1 MHPVV
6 PALIAMLAVQILTS
20 MSGTTGSV
28 LAPIAAPDLGV
39 QTYLVGVYV
48 GIIYGVG
55 AFSSATCSG
64 FIARF
69 GAIRVSQ
76 ICMLLC
82 ASGLALGALGR
93 VWSALIG
100 AVLIGIAYGP
110 SPVSSSHILARL
122 TPPTWMNLVFSA
134 KQTGVPIGTGLS
146 GLLLPTLAV
155 ALGWQGA
162 ALAFASLCLLA
173 AVSLQPLRVSLDDD
187 RDPNRALFA
196 LSSLFGSIRLVVGD
210 AEMRRLSIVSFAYA
224 GMQTI
229 LSAFLVTYLADRM
242 GMAIVLAGV
251 VLAISQGTGA
261 FARICWGLAADR
273 FVDPVRLLAGLG
285 ILMSI
290 MALVAAA
297 LSPTWPFALVV
308 IVCALFGATAAGWN
322 GVFLAQ
328 LARLAP
334 GRVSEAAGGSHL
346 ATFGGVMVLPP
357 LFSLILATTGSY
369 AIGFACVA
377 ALTCAGGLW
386 LLVPMR
392 SKPSA

>member
-1 MHPVV
+1 MHPVI
-6 PALIAMLAVQILTS
+6 PALVAMLAVQILTS
-20 MSGTTGSV
+20 RSGTTGSV
-28 LAPIAAPDLGV
+28 LAPVAAPDLGV

-76 ICMLLC
+76 ACMLLC
-82 ASGLALGALGR
+82 ASGLTLGAMGS
-93 VWSALIG
+93 VWAAVAGAL
-100 AVLIGIAYGP
+100 LIGIAYGP
-110 SPVSSSHILARL
+110 SPVASSHILARL
-122 TPPTWMNLVFSA
+122 TPPSWMNLVFST

-146 GLLLPTLAV
+146 GLLLPSLAV

-162 ALAFASLCLLA
+162 ALVFASLCLLA
-173 AVSLQPLRVSLDDD
+173 AASIQKLRASLDSD

-196 LSSLFGSIRLVVGD
+196 LATLSGAVRLVAGD
-210 AEMRRLSIVSFAYA
+210 PDMRRLSIISFAYA

-229 LSAFLVTYLADRM
+229 LSAFLVTYLSSRM

-251 VLAISQGTGA
+251 VLAISQGSGA
-261 FARICWGLAADR
+261 LARIIWGFTADR
-273 FVDPVRLLAGLG
+273 GGIDPVRLLAGLG
-285 ILMSI
+285 IAMSVI
-290 MALVAAA
+290 ALITAAI
-297 LSPTWPFALVV
+297 SPDWSFTLVV
-308 IVCALFGATAAGWN
+308 AVCAAFGATAAGWN

-357 LFSLILATTGSY
+357 VFSLILAATGSY
-369 AIGFACVA
+369 AIGFAFVA
-377 ALTCAGGLW
+377 ALTCAGGFWL

-392 SKPSA
+392 RA

>member
-20 MSGTTGSV
+20 MTGTTGSV
-28 LAPIAAPDLGV
+28 LAPVAAPDLGV

-55 AFSSATCSG
+55 ALSSGTCAG

-76 ICMLLC
+76 VCMLLC
-82 ASGLALGALGR
+82 ASGLALGALGQ
-93 VWSALIG
+93 VWSAVLG
-100 AVLIGIAYGP
+100 AVLIGVAYGP
-110 SPVSSSHILARL
+110 SPVASSHILARL
-122 TPPTWMNLVFSA
+122 TPPSWMNLIFSI

-146 GLLLPTLAV
+146 GLLLPSLAV

-162 ALAFASLCLLA
+162 TLIFASLCLLA
-173 AVSLQPLRVSLDDD
+173 AIAIQRLRASLDSD
-187 RDPNRALFA
+187 RDPSRPLFA
-196 LSSLFGSIRLVVGD
+196 LASLSSAVRLVSSD
-210 AEMRRLSIVSFAYA
+210 PDMRRLSIISFAYA

-229 LSAFLVTYLADRM
+229 LSAFLVTFLSSRM
-242 GMAIVLAGV
+242 DMAIVLAGI
-251 VLAISQGTGA
+251 VLAISQGSGA
-261 FARICWGLAADR
+261 LARVIWGFTADR
-273 FVDPVRLLAGLG
+273 GGIDPVRLLAGLG
-285 ILMSI
+285 IAMSVI
-290 MALVAAA
+290 ALVTGVIA
-297 LSPTWPFALVV
+297 PDWPFVLVV
-308 IVCALFGATAAGWN
+308 LVCASFGATAAGWN

-357 LFSLILATTGSY
+357 VFSLILAATGSY
-369 AIGFACVA
+369 AIGFAVVA
-377 ALTCAGGLW
+377 ALTFAGGLW
-386 LLVPMR
+386 LLMVPMR
-392 SKPSA
+392 RA

>member
-28 LAPIAAPDLGV
+28 LAPVAAPDLGV

-55 AFSSATCSG
+55 AFSSGVCSG

-76 ICMLLC
+76 VCMLLC
-82 ASGLALGALGR
+82 GSGLILGALGQ
-93 VWSALIG
+93 VWSAVVG

-110 SPVSSSHILARL
+110 SPVASSHILARL
-122 TPPTWMNLVFSA
+122 TPSSWMNLVFSI

-146 GLLLPTLAV
+146 GLLLPSLAV

-162 ALAFASLCLLA
+162 ALVFASLCLLA
-173 AVSLQPLRVSLDDD
+173 AISIQSLRGSLDDD

-196 LSSLFGSIRLVVGD
+196 LSSLSSAVRLVAND
-210 AEMRRLSIVSFAYA
+210 PDMRRLSIISFAYA

-229 LSAFLVTYLADRM
+229 LSAFLVTYLSSRL
-242 GMAIVLAGV
+242 GMAIVLAGI
-251 VLAISQGTGA
+251 VLAISQASGA
-261 FARICWGLAADR
+261 LARVIWGFTADR
-273 FVDPVRLLAGLG
+273 GGVEPVRLLAGLG
-285 ILMSI
+285 LAMSVI
-290 MALVAAA
+290 AVITGFF
-297 LSPTWPFALVV
+297 SPAWPFALVV
-308 IVCALFGATAAGWN
+308 LVCASFGATAAGWN

-357 LFSLILATTGSY
+357 VFSLILAATGSY

-377 ALTCAGGLW
+377 ALTSAGGLW
-386 LLVPMR
+386 LLLVPMR
-392 SKPSA
+392 RA

>member
-20 MSGTTGSV
+20 MTGTTGSV
-28 LAPIAAPDLGV
+28 LAPVAAPDLGV

-55 AFSSATCSG
+55 ALSSGTCAG

-76 ICMLLC
+76 VCMLLC
-82 ASGLALGALGR
+82 ASGLALGALGQ
-93 VWSALIG
+93 VWSAVLG
-100 AVLIGIAYGP
+100 AVLIGVAYGP
-110 SPVSSSHILARL
+110 SPVASSHILARL
-122 TPPTWMNLVFSA
+122 TPPSWMNLIFSI

-146 GLLLPTLAV
+146 GLLLPSLAV

-162 ALAFASLCLLA
+162 TLIFASLCLLA
-173 AVSLQPLRVSLDDD
+173 AIVIQRLRASLDSD
-187 RDPNRALFA
+187 RDPSRPLFA
-196 LSSLFGSIRLVVGD
+196 LASLSSAVRLVSSD
-210 AEMRRLSIVSFAYA
+210 PDMRRLSIISFAYA

-229 LSAFLVTYLADRM
+229 LSAFLVTFLSSRM
-242 GMAIVLAGV
+242 DMAIVLAGI
-251 VLAISQGTGA
+251 VLAISQGSGA
-261 FARICWGLAADR
+261 LARVIWGFTADR
-273 FVDPVRLLAGLG
+273 GGIDPVRLLAGLG
-285 ILMSI
+285 IAMSVI
-290 MALVAAA
+290 ALVTGVIA
-297 LSPTWPFALVV
+297 PDWPFALVV
-308 IVCALFGATAAGWN
+308 LVCASFGATAAGWN

-357 LFSLILATTGSY
+357 VFSLILAATGSY

-377 ALTCAGGLW
+377 ALTFAGGLW
-386 LLVPMR
+386 LLMVPMR
-392 SKPSA
+392 RA